1 MDNGEKQFIITH
13 ALLLLL
19 VLVVL
24 FVYWNETKD
33 TVYPYAEIDFYTCY
47 DIKTMIVYRYGGHGR
62 HGSKT
67 PYYGEHG
74 KLCKY
79 DPVTGQI
86 YEIPEAK

>member
-1 MDNGEKQFIITH
+1 MNDGENRTIITL

-19 VLVVL
+19 FLVVL
-24 FVYWNETKD
+24 FVFWNETKD
-33 TVYPYAEIDFYTCY
+33 TVYPYAEIDYYTCY
-47 DIKTMIVYRYGGHGR
+47 DIKTMIVYWNGG